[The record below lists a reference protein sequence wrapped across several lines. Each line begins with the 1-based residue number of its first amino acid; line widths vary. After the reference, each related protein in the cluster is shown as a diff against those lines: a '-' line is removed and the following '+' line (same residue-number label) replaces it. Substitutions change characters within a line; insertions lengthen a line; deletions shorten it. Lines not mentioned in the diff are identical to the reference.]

1 MRVSRG
7 QSLPVEK
14 AQHSNTDGKL
24 ADHIVIL
31 AQEAE
36 KVKAGSRVR
45 L

>member
-1 MRVSRG
+1 MFPGDRVS
-7 QSLPVEK
+7 LVEK
-14 AQHSNTDGKL
+14 ARYSNTDGKL
-24 ADHIVIL
+24 ADRIVIL

>member
-1 MRVSRG
+1 MFPGNRVS
-7 QSLPVEK
+7 LVEK
-14 AQHSNTDGKL
+14 VQHSNTDGKL

-36 KVKAGSRVR
+36 KVKTGSRVR